1 MRKALFFLIL
11 LLNVNIYGQLDNEL
25 NFQLDSTDIEHKS
38 KPLAMPILSKS
49 GSQKSFFDLSDKVH
63 NSKIRLQD
71 YSNVK
76 FKDVYKQQEDGS
88 YKAKYKTY
96 TTTGESQES
105 YNERRKNEVSN
116 NDYVN

>member
-1 MRKALFFLIL
+1 MIVINKQTMRRTLFILIL

-25 NFQLDSTDIEHKS
+25 NFQLDSTDIEYKS
-38 KPLAMPILSKS
+38 KPIAMPILSKS

-63 NSKIRLQD
+63 DSKIRLQD

-96 TTTGESQES
+96 INFYKQ
-105 YNERRKNEVSN
+105 
-116 NDYVN
+116 DIC